1 MGLEASSGFVAGE
14 EHRNPLDDGD
24 VTERVGMSISR
35 GMGAGLAA
43 LLCSTTALAQK
54 YDGSG
59 PPTFVPHTLQ
69 EALAASYLTNPTLQ
83 AERANLRATDENVP
97 TAVAGWRPTVSVTTS
112 GTLYDGRSTQTFN
125 TPASIDQTTG
135 MTIPAGRTAN
145 SQVLHGVGGY
155 TNTVSAVQ
163 PLYTG
168 GRTTGQT
175 HQAVNRVMAERAN
188 LISTEQ
194 QVFSNVVNAYVGVI
208 EDQQLL
214 QLQINNEKV
223 LEEQLRATNDRFRVG
238 EITRTDVAQAEAAL
252 ASARAARQQAEGT
265 LQTAQATYTQQVGT
279 APPPNLI
286 PPQPLV
292 LPVKDQDH
300 AVALAV
306 ANNPN
311 VINAL
316 FTESS
321 DKDAVD
327 VEMAVLLPK
336 LSLQGQYVRSENQGL
351 IGQASELK
359 EGLITLTVP
368 IYQGGAEYAAV
379 RQAKQTAQQA
389 RRLVDVQRRSAAQL
403 AISNWQNLLS
413 FKASIDSDRTAVQS
427 NIVALDGVE
436 RQAIV
441 GTSTTLEVL
450 QQQQTLLTAQVALVQ
465 SLSNLVLTSYGVAAA
480 IGRLTARDLTL
491 NVPIYDEVAY
501 YNAVKD
507 RAWGLNDYA
516 VGQPGR

>member
-1 MGLEASSGFVAGE
+1 M
-14 EHRNPLDDGD
+14 P
-24 VTERVGMSISR
+24 ISR

-59 PPTFVPHTLQ
+59 QPSFVPHTLQ
-69 EALAASYLTNPTLQ
+69 EALASAYLTNPTLQ
-83 AERANLRATDENVP
+83 AERANLRSIDENVP

-112 GTLYDGRSTQTFN
+112 GTVETGASSAGIEPFLGTNGQITRQQA
-125 TPASIDQTTG
+125 PA
-135 MTIPAGRTAN
+135 TA
-145 SQVLHGVGGY
+145 LHGLRGY
-155 TNTVSAVQ
+155 TTSVSAVQ
-163 PLYTG
+163 PLYAG

-175 HQAVNRVMAERAN
+175 HEAVNRVQAERAN
-188 LISTEQ
+188 LISVEQ
-194 QVFSNVVNAYVGVI
+194 QVFANVVSAYVGVI
-208 EDQQLL
+208 EDEQLL

-252 ASARAARQQAEGT
+252 ASARATRQQAEGT

-279 APPPNLI
+279 PPPPNLV

-292 LPVKDQDH
+292 LPVQNQGQ
-300 AVALAV
+300 AVAVAV
-306 ANNPN
+306 SNNPN

-316 FTESS
+316 FTEAS
-321 DKDAVD
+321 DQDAVD
-327 VEMAVLLPK
+327 VAMSVLLPK
-336 LSLQGQYVRSENQGL
+336 LNLQGQYINQADQGL
-351 IGQASELK
+351 PLERSFLS
-359 EGLITLTVP
+359 EGLLSLTVP

-379 RQAKQTAQQA
+379 RQAKQTAQAGHRQ
-389 RRLVDVQRRSAAQL
+389 VDVQRRSAAEL
-403 AISNWQNLLS
+403 AISNWQSLLS
-413 FKASIDSDRTAVQS
+413 YKASIDSNRTAIQS
-427 NIVALDGVE
+427 NIIALDGVE

-465 SLSNLVLTSYGVAAA
+465 SLSSLVLTSYGVAAA
-480 IGRLTARDLTL
+480 IGRLTARDLRL
-491 NVPIYDEVAY
+491 PVPLYDETAY
-501 YNAVKD
+501 YNAVRN

>member
-1 MGLEASSGFVAGE
+1 M
-14 EHRNPLDDGD
+14 
-24 VTERVGMSISR
+24 TISR
-35 GMGAGLAA
+35 GVGVGLLA
-43 LLCSTTALAQK
+43 LLYSSTALAQK

-59 PPTFVPHTLQ
+59 PPTYVPHTLQ
-69 EALAASYLTNPTLQ
+69 EALAHAYLTNPTLQ
-83 AERANLRATDENVP
+83 AERAALRAVDENVP
-97 TAVAGWRPTVSVTTS
+97 TALAGWHPQVSVTQLGTVASGSSGIGSVGGTS
-112 GTLYDGRSTQTFN
+112 GFHGLVGYSTQV
-125 TPASIDQTTG
+125 
-135 MTIPAGRTAN
+135 TAN
-145 SQVLHGVGGY
+145 EYLYQGGK
-155 TNTVSAVQ
+155 
-163 PLYTG
+163 
-168 GRTTGQT
+168 TTGQT

-194 QVFSNVVNAYVGVI
+194 QVFANVVQAYVGVI

-214 QLQINNEKV
+214 QLQVNNEKV

-265 LQTAQATYTQQVGT
+265 LQTAQATYTQQVGI
-279 APPPNLI
+279 APAPNLI
-286 PPQPLV
+286 PPQPLH
-292 LPVKDQDH
+292 LPVKDQEH
-300 AVALAV
+300 AVSLAV

-327 VEMAVLLPK
+327 VAMSALMPK
-336 LSLQGQYVRSENQGL
+336 LAVQGQYLQSSNQSYRDQHST
-351 IGQASELK
+351 IR
-359 EGLITLTVP
+359 EGLLTLTVP
-368 IYQGGAEYAAV
+368 IYQGGAEYAGV

-403 AISNWQNLLS
+403 AISNWQNLVAYQ
-413 FKASIDSDRTAVQS
+413 ASIDSNRTAIQS

-450 QQQQTLLTAQVALVQ
+450 QQQQTLLSSQVALVQ
-465 SLSNLVLTSYGVAAA
+465 SLSNLVLSSYGVAAA
-480 IGRLTARDLTL
+480 IGRLTARDLAL
-491 NVPIYDEVAY
+491 SVPLYDEKAY

-507 RAWGLNDYA
+507 RLWGLNDYA
-516 VGQPGR
+516 VSQPGR

>member
-1 MGLEASSGFVAGE
+1 M
-14 EHRNPLDDGD
+14 P
-24 VTERVGMSISR
+24 I
-35 GMGAGLAA
+35 A
-43 LLCSTTALAQK
+43 L
-54 YDGSG
+54 
-59 PPTFVPHTLQ
+59 
-69 EALAASYLTNPTLQ
+69 
-83 AERANLRATDENVP
+83 
-97 TAVAGWRPTVSVTTS
+97 AGWRPTVSVTTS
-112 GTLYDGRSTQTFN
+112 GTVQDGRSSASVNEPAQTDPL
-125 TPASIDQTTG
+125 TGQTLTTSQRLQTTQ
-135 MTIPAGRTAN
+135 I
-145 SQVLHGVGGY
+145 LHGLGGY

-163 PLYTG
+163 PLYEG

-194 QVFSNVVNAYVGVI
+194 QVFANVVSAYVGVI

-265 LQTAQATYTQQVGT
+265 LQTAQATYTQQVGS
-279 APPPNLI
+279 APPSNLI
-286 PPQPLV
+286 PPQPLA
-292 LPVKDQDH
+292 LPVHDQDQ

-316 FTESS
+316 FTEAS

-327 VEMAVLLPK
+327 VEMSVLLPK
-336 LSLQGQYVRSENQGL
+336 LSLQGQYQRAFNQGSADESTE
-351 IGQASELK
+351 IK
-359 EGLITLTVP
+359 EGLLTVTVP
-368 IYQGGAEYAAV
+368 IYQGGSEYATV

-389 RRLVDVQRRSAAQL
+389 RRQVDVQRRSAAQL
-403 AISNWQNLLS
+403 AVSNWQNLVS
-413 FKASIDSDRTAVQS
+413 FAASIDSDRTAIQS
-427 NIVALDGVE
+427 NIIALDGVE

-450 QQQQTLLTAQVALVQ
+450 QQQQTLLSAQVTLVQ

-480 IGRLTARDLTL
+480 IGRLTARDLAL
-491 NVPIYDEVAY
+491 RVPLYDETAY
-501 YNAVKD
+501 YNAVRD
-507 RAWGLNDYA
+507 RLWGLNDYA
-516 VGQPGR
+516 VSQPGRLR

>member
-1 MGLEASSGFVAGE
+1 M
-14 EHRNPLDDGD
+14 P
-24 VTERVGMSISR
+24 ISR

-43 LLCSTTALAQK
+43 LLCSTTALAQR

-59 PPTFVPHTLQ
+59 QPSFVPHTLQ
-69 EALAASYLTNPTLQ
+69 EALASAYLTNPTLQ
-83 AERANLRATDENVP
+83 AERANLRSIDENVP

-112 GTLYDGRSTQTFN
+112 GTLETGATSAGLERQQVTDPRTGITSIQQLQVPST
-125 TPASIDQTTG
+125 A
-135 MTIPAGRTAN
+135 
-145 SQVLHGVGGY
+145 VHGLRGY
-155 TNTVSAVQ
+155 TTSVSAVQ
-163 PLYTG
+163 PLYEG

-175 HQAVNRVMAERAN
+175 HEAVNRVMAERAN

-194 QVFSNVVNAYVGVI
+194 QVFANAVSAYVGVI
-208 EDQQLL
+208 EDEQLL

-252 ASARAARQQAEGT
+252 ASARATRQQAEGT
-265 LQTAQATYTQQVGT
+265 LQTAQATYTQQLGT
-279 APPPNLI
+279 PPPPNLV

-292 LPVKDQDH
+292 LPVQNQGQ
-300 AVALAV
+300 AVAVAV
-306 ANNPN
+306 SNNPN

-316 FTESS
+316 FTEAS

-327 VEMAVLLPK
+327 VAMSALLPK
-336 LSLQGQYVRSENQGL
+336 LNLQGQYVNQSAQGL
-351 IGQASELK
+351 PLERNFLS
-359 EGLITLTVP
+359 EGLLSLTVP

-379 RQAKQTAQQA
+379 RQAKQTAQQGH
-389 RRLVDVQRRSAAQL
+389 RQVDVQRRSAAEL
-403 AISNWQNLLS
+403 AISNWQSLLS
-413 FKASIDSDRTAVQS
+413 YKASIDSNRTAIQS
-427 NIVALDGVE
+427 NIIALDGVE

-465 SLSNLVLTSYGVAAA
+465 SLSSLVLTSYGVAAA
-480 IGRLTARDLTL
+480 IGRLTARDLRL
-491 NVPIYDEVAY
+491 PVPLYDETAY
-501 YNAVKD
+501 YNAVRN

-516 VGQPGR
+516 VNQPGR

>member
-1 MGLEASSGFVAGE
+1 MPINKGVGVGLV
-14 EHRNPLDDGD
+14 
-24 VTERVGMSISR
+24 
-35 GMGAGLAA
+35 A
-43 LLCSTTALAQK
+43 LLYGTTALAQK

-69 EALAASYLTNPTLQ
+69 EALASAYLTNPTLQ
-83 AERANLRATDENVP
+83 AERANLRSIDENVP

-112 GTLYDGRSTQTFN
+112 GTLETGASSAGLENGFNQQGLAQQVPIPST
-125 TPASIDQTTG
+125 P
-135 MTIPAGRTAN
+135 
-145 SQVLHGVGGY
+145 LHGLRGY
-155 TNTVSAVQ
+155 TTSLSAVQ
-163 PLYTG
+163 PLYAG

-194 QVFSNVVNAYVGVI
+194 QVFANVVSAYVGVI

-252 ASARAARQQAEGT
+252 ASARATRQQAEGT

-279 APPPNLI
+279 PPPPNLI

-292 LPVKDQDH
+292 LPVRNQGE
-300 AVALAV
+300 AVSFAV
-306 ANNPN
+306 SNNPN
-311 VINAL
+311 VVNAL
-316 FTESS
+316 FTEAS

-327 VEMAVLLPK
+327 VAMSVLLPK
-336 LSLQGQYVRSENQGL
+336 LNLQGQYINQADQGL
-351 IGQASELK
+351 PLERSFLS
-359 EGLITLTVP
+359 EGLLTLTVP
-368 IYQGGAEYAAV
+368 LYQGGAEYAAV
-379 RQAKQTAQQA
+379 RQAKQTAQQG
-389 RRLVDVQRRSAAQL
+389 RRQVDVQRRSAAEL
-403 AISNWQNLLS
+403 AISNWQSLLS
-413 FKASIDSDRTAVQS
+413 YKASIDSNRTAIQS
-427 NIVALDGVE
+427 NIIALDGVE

-480 IGRLTARDLTL
+480 IGRLTARDLRL
-491 NVPIYDEVAY
+491 SVPLYDETAY
-501 YNAVKD
+501 YNAVKN
-507 RAWGLNDYA
+507 RAFGINDYA

>member
-1 MGLEASSGFVAGE
+1 M
-14 EHRNPLDDGD
+14 P
-24 VTERVGMSISR
+24 ISR
-35 GMGAGLAA
+35 GVGAGLVA
-43 LLCSTTALAQK
+43 LLYSTTALAQK

-59 PPTFVPHTLQ
+59 QPSFVPHTLQ
-69 EALAASYLTNPTLQ
+69 EALASAYLTNPTLQ

-97 TAVAGWRPTVSVTTS
+97 TAVAGWRPTISVTTS
-112 GTLYDGRSTQTFN
+112 GTVESGASSAGTENEQVVNRVTGAVTTQ
-125 TPASIDQTTG
+125 PVA
-135 MTIPAGRTAN
+135 IPATA
-145 SQVLHGVGGY
+145 LHGLRGY
-155 TNTVSAVQ
+155 TTSVTAVQ
-163 PLYTG
+163 PLYEG

-194 QVFSNVVNAYVGVI
+194 QVFANVVSAYVGVI
-208 EDQQLL
+208 EDEQLL

-252 ASARAARQQAEGT
+252 ASARATRQQAEGT
-265 LQTAQATYTQQVGT
+265 LQTAQATYTQQIGT
-279 APPPNLI
+279 PPPPNLI

-292 LPVKDQDH
+292 LPVRNQGE
-300 AVALAV
+300 AVAVAV
-306 ANNPN
+306 SNNPN

-316 FTESS
+316 FTEAA

-327 VEMAVLLPK
+327 VAMSALLPK
-336 LSLQGQYVRSENQGL
+336 LNLQGQYVNQQDQGL
-351 IGQASELK
+351 PNERSFLS
-359 EGLITLTVP
+359 EGLLTLTVP

-379 RQAKQTAQQA
+379 RQAKQTAQA
-389 RRLVDVQRRSAAQL
+389 GRRQVDVQRRSAAEL
-403 AISNWQNLLS
+403 AISNWQSLLS
-413 FKASIDSDRTAVQS
+413 YKASIDSNRTAIQS
-427 NIVALDGVE
+427 NIIALDGVE

-465 SLSNLVLTSYGVAAA
+465 SLSSLVLTSYGVAAA
-480 IGRLTARDLTL
+480 IGRLTARDLRL
-491 NVPIYDEVAY
+491 SVPLYDETAY
-501 YNAVKD
+501 YNAVRD
-507 RAWGLNDYA
+507 RAFGINDYA

>member
-1 MGLEASSGFVAGE
+1 M
-14 EHRNPLDDGD
+14 P
-24 VTERVGMSISR
+24 ISR
-35 GMGAGLAA
+35 GVGAGLAA

-59 PPTFVPHTLQ
+59 PPSFVPHTLQ
-69 EALAASYLTNPTLQ
+69 EALASAYLTNPTLQ

-112 GTLYDGRSTQTFN
+112 GTLETG
-125 TPASIDQTTG
+125 ASSAGLENGLNQNG
-135 MTIPAGRTAN
+135 LAQQVPIPATP
-145 SQVLHGVGGY
+145 LHGLRGY
-155 TNTVSAVQ
+155 TTSVSAVQ
-163 PLYTG
+163 PLYEG

-175 HQAVNRVMAERAN
+175 HEAVNRVQAERAN
-188 LISTEQ
+188 LISVEQ
-194 QVFSNVVNAYVGVI
+194 QVFANVVSAYVGVI
-208 EDQQLL
+208 EDEQLL

-252 ASARAARQQAEGT
+252 ASARATRQQAEGT

-279 APPPNLI
+279 PPPPNLV

-292 LPVKDQDH
+292 LPVQNQGQ
-300 AVALAV
+300 AVAVAV
-306 ANNPN
+306 SNNPN

-316 FTESS
+316 FTEAS
-321 DKDAVD
+321 DQDAVD
-327 VEMAVLLPK
+327 VAMSALLPK
-336 LSLQGQYVRSENQGL
+336 LNLQGQYINQADQGL
-351 IGQASELK
+351 PLERSFLS
-359 EGLITLTVP
+359 EGLLSLTVP

-379 RQAKQTAQQA
+379 RQAKQTAQAGHRQ
-389 RRLVDVQRRSAAQL
+389 VDVQRRSAAEL
-403 AISNWQNLLS
+403 AISNWQSLLS
-413 FKASIDSDRTAVQS
+413 YKASIDSNRTAIQS
-427 NIVALDGVE
+427 NIIALDGVE

-465 SLSNLVLTSYGVAAA
+465 SLSSLVLTSYGVAAA
-480 IGRLTARDLTL
+480 IGRLTARDLRL
-491 NVPIYDEVAY
+491 PVPLYDETAY
-501 YNAVKD
+501 YNAVRD

>member
-1 MGLEASSGFVAGE
+1 
-14 EHRNPLDDGD
+14 
-24 VTERVGMSISR
+24 MSISHGSRTRR

-43 LLCSTTALAQK
+43 MLCSTTALAQS

-59 PPTFVPHTLQ
+59 PPTFVSHTLT
-69 EALAASYLTNPTLQ
+69 EALEQAYLTNPTLT
-83 AERANLRATDENVP
+83 AERANLRAVDENVP
-97 TAVAGWRPTVSVTTS
+97 IALAGWRPTVSVTTS
-112 GTLYDGRSTQTFN
+112 GTLVTGASTAGNEAISPTLARADGLGAQQSALPSGSN
-125 TPASIDQTTG
+125 A
-135 MTIPAGRTAN
+135 
-145 SQVLHGVGGY
+145 LHSLKGY
-155 TNTVSAVQ
+155 TTTVTAVQ

-194 QVFSNVVNAYVGVI
+194 QVFANVVSAYVGVI

-265 LQTAQATYTQQVGT
+265 LQTAQATYTQQVGS

-286 PPQPLV
+286 PPQPLA
-292 LPVKDQDH
+292 LPVHNQDQ

-311 VINAL
+311 VINAV
-316 FTESS
+316 FTEESY
-321 DKDAVD
+321 KYAVD

-336 LSLQGQYVRSENQGL
+336 LSAQGEYSNQKNQGL
-351 IGQASELK
+351 PGERSFLS
-359 EGLITLTVP
+359 EGLLTLTVP
-368 IYQGGAEYAAV
+368 IYQGGSEYATV

-389 RRLVDVQRRSAAQL
+389 RRQVDVQRRSAAQL
-403 AISNWQNLLS
+403 AVSNWQNLVS
-413 FKASIDSDRTAVQS
+413 FAASIDSDRTAIQS
-427 NIVALDGVE
+427 NIIALDGVE

-450 QQQQTLLTAQVALVQ
+450 QQQQTLLSAQVTLVQ

-480 IGRLTARDLTL
+480 IGRLTARDLAL
-491 NVPIYDEVAY
+491 RVPLYDETAY
-501 YNAVKD
+501 YNSVRD
-507 RAWGLNDYA
+507 RLWGLNDYN
-516 VGQPGR
+516 VSQPGR

>member
-1 MGLEASSGFVAGE
+1 M
-14 EHRNPLDDGD
+14 P
-24 VTERVGMSISR
+24 ISR

-59 PPTFVPHTLQ
+59 QPSFVPHTLQ
-69 EALAASYLTNPTLQ
+69 EALASAYLTNPTLQ
-83 AERANLRATDENVP
+83 AERANLRSIDENVP
-97 TAVAGWRPTVSVTTS
+97 TAVAGWRPTVSLTTS
-112 GTLYDGRSTQTFN
+112 GTLETGASSAGRENQPVTNPITGITTTQ
-125 TPASIDQTTG
+125 QV
-135 MTIPAGRTAN
+135 TIPGTA
-145 SQVLHGVGGY
+145 LHGLRGY
-155 TNTVSAVQ
+155 TTSVSAVQ
-163 PLYTG
+163 PLYAG

-175 HQAVNRVMAERAN
+175 HEAVNRVQAERAN
-188 LISTEQ
+188 LISVEQ
-194 QVFSNVVNAYVGVI
+194 QVFANVVSAYVGVI
-208 EDQQLL
+208 EDEQLL

-252 ASARAARQQAEGT
+252 ASARATRQQAEGT

-279 APPPNLI
+279 PPPPNLV

-292 LPVKDQDH
+292 LPVQNQGQ
-300 AVALAV
+300 AVAIAV
-306 ANNPN
+306 SNNPN

-316 FTESS
+316 FTEAS
-321 DKDAVD
+321 DQDAVD
-327 VEMAVLLPK
+327 VAMSVLLPK
-336 LSLQGQYVRSENQGL
+336 LNLQGQYINQADQGL
-351 IGQASELK
+351 PLERSFLS
-359 EGLITLTVP
+359 EGLLSLTVP

-379 RQAKQTAQQA
+379 RQAKQTAQQGH
-389 RRLVDVQRRSAAQL
+389 RQVDVQRRSAAEL
-403 AISNWQNLLS
+403 AISNWQSLLS
-413 FKASIDSDRTAVQS
+413 YKASIDSNRTAIQS
-427 NIVALDGVE
+427 NIIALDGVE

-465 SLSNLVLTSYGVAAA
+465 SLSSLVLTSYGVAAA
-480 IGRLTARDLTL
+480 IGRLTARDLRL
-491 NVPIYDEVAY
+491 PVPLYDETAY
-501 YNAVKD
+501 YNAVRD